1 MAPPALEAR
10 GPSGRQAPG
19 LQLSHGVLLEGV
31 GQDLEI
37 GDQVAQLGNG
47 ARERRSRGNARAS
60 SGTGGAG
67 T

>member
-1 MAPPALEAR
+1 VATPALEAR
-10 GPSGRQAPG
+10 SPPGRQALG

-47 ARERRSRGNARAS
+47 ARERRSRGSAPAS
-60 SGTGGAG
+60 FRTGGG
-67 T
+67 GM